1 MDGFSL
7 LIGGALGV
15 MAGWALSAA
24 ATKQREANNK
34 SSKAGQ
40 AQKEITQKKQEA
52 KGNRDGKFADTI
64 QGFLLNILGFSIII
78 ILGIILFNSL
88 S

>member
-1 MDGFSL
+1 MDGFSV

-15 MAGWALSAA
+15 MAGWSLSAA
-24 ATKQREANNK
+24 AAKQREANNK

-40 AQKEITQKKQEA
+40 AKKEMIRKEREA
-52 KGNRDGKFADTI
+52 KGNRDGKFTDTI
-64 QGFLLNILGFSIII
+64 QGFLLNVLGFSIIV

-88 S
+88 G